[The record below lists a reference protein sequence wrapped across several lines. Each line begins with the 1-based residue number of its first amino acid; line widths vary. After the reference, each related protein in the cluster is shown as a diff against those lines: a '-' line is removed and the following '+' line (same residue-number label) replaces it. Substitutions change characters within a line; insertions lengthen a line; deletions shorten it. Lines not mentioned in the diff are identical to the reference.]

1 MNDSF
6 DEQMESDVTVRQDLR
21 IDMAN
26 ELRNTEDKSTVPV
39 FLYTTLV
46 NSDKQS
52 ISTVSACAPS
62 AYWIQ
67 CNTVQ
72 LSVELDDPL
81 IPLWRA

>member
-39 FLYTTLV
+39 FLYTTFV
-46 NSDKQS
+46 DSDKQN

-62 AYWIQ
+62 AY
-67 CNTVQ
+67 
-72 LSVELDDPL
+72 
-81 IPLWRA
+81 

>member
-1 MNDSF
+1 MTLSDK
-6 DEQMESDVTVRQDLR
+6 QMGSEVTVRQDLR

-39 FLYTTLV
+39 FLYTTSV

-62 AYWIQ
+62 AY
-67 CNTVQ
+67 
-72 LSVELDDPL
+72 
-81 IPLWRA
+81 